1 MKDATM
7 PESDDVEDSY
17 IGKQIGNYRITDR
30 FDAGSF
36 GRIYRATH
44 MYLSNRVVAIKI
56 MHLTYL
62 SSPQE
67 RENFLQEARFLEM
80 LRHPHILPIFDL
92 GIDEG
97 FPYIVA
103 EFAPNGSL
111 RDRIHRHAPNRIP
124 FNDVMSMLIQVG
136 QALHY
141 VHEQQIVHRDLK
153 PENILFNAKD
163 DALIADFGIAVFL
176 ESRKTK
182 YVNGIGSP
190 LYMSPEQF
198 EGFASR
204 RSDQYALACI
214 AYELLTGRPPF
225 MAPHALALWSKHQSE
240 PPRPL
245 SEINPAVP
253 KHVEQA
259 ILTALA
265 KKREDRYP
273 DVASFISDLL
283 NPHAVS
289 GALQKTE
296 QEWLDEGNA
305 LFNMRCYADAL
316 TAFERAIK
324 RAPSFADAYEGKGS
338 TLIQLGRYAEALAA
352 YGRAI
357 DLDPRFAQA
366 YNGKGNVLY
375 FLKHYEEALSFHD
388 QAIQIDPASID
399 AYMSKAQVLYDMKRF
414 EEALAAYDEVVQRV
428 PQNALAHDGR
438 GWTLRQLLRYQESLD
453 AYKQA
458 IKLDNANP
466 SCYNG
471 IGRTL
476 FRLGRYDE
484 ALRAFHHAIQLDPN
498 IALVYE
504 YRADTYYHVK
514 RYEEALADYTHA
526 LSLRP
531 NIASLHDG
539 KGWTLWRMH
548 RPQEALASFERAIAI
563 DPNLATAY
571 SGRGGALYDLK
582 RYQESLASYEYALQ
596 LNPNLTLAYTG
607 KGNVLSELGRY
618 REALLAYEHAIHLQP
633 AVSAF
638 HKNRGDAL
646 MALGRVPEAERAY
659 ERARMLQ

>member
-7 PESDDVEDSY
+7 PESNDADDKY
-17 IGKQIGNYRITDR
+17 IGRQIGNYRITDR

-44 MYLSNRVVAIKI
+44 LYLSNRVVVIKI

-67 RENFLQEARFLEM
+67 RENFLQEARFLEL
-80 LRHPHILPIFDL
+80 LRHPNILPIFDL

-111 RDRIHRHAPNRIP
+111 RDRIHRYAPNRMPLDEVLSI
-124 FNDVMSMLIQVG
+124 LTQVG
-136 QALHY
+136 QTLHY

-153 PENILFNAKD
+153 PENILFNAKG

-176 ESRKTK
+176 EARKTK
-182 YVNGIGSP
+182 YVNVIGSP
-190 LYMSPEQF
+190 LYMPPEQF
-198 EGFASR
+198 EGVASR

-214 AYELLTGRPPF
+214 AYELFAGHPPF
-225 MAPHALALWSKHQSE
+225 MAAHPIALWNKHQSE
-240 PPRPL
+240 EPRPL
-245 SEINPAVP
+245 SELNPAVP

-283 NPHAVS
+283 NPHSVS

-296 QEWLDEGNA
+296 QEWLDEGNN
-305 LFNMRCYADAL
+305 LFNIRRYADAL
-316 TAFERAIK
+316 IAFERAIQ
-324 RAPSFADAYEGKGS
+324 RAPLFADAYEGKGS
-338 TLIQLGRYAEALAA
+338 ALVQLGRYAEALAS

-357 DLDPRFAQA
+357 DLDPQFAQA
-366 YNGKGNVLY
+366 YNGKGVVLY
-375 FLKHYEEALSFHD
+375 YLKHYEEALSFHE
-388 QAIQIDPASID
+388 QAIQLDPAYTD
-399 AYMSKAQVLYDMKRF
+399 AYLGKATVLYDMKRF
-414 EEALAAYDEVVQRV
+414 EEALAAYDEVVQRDSSC
-428 PQNALAHDGR
+428 ALAHDGR
-438 GWTLRQLLRYQESLD
+438 GWALRQVLRYQESLE
-453 AYKQA
+453 AYKEA
-458 IKLDNANP
+458 IKLDNTNP
-466 SCYNG
+466 SFYNG
-471 IGRTL
+471 MGRTL

-484 ALRAFHHAIQLDPN
+484 ALRAFTHAIQLDPN

-504 YRADTYYHVK
+504 YRADTYYHAK
-514 RYEEALADYTHA
+514 RYDEALADYTHA
-526 LSLRP
+526 LSLHP
-531 NIASLHDG
+531 NTASLHDG

-563 DPNLATAY
+563 DPKLATAY
-571 SGRGGALYDLK
+571 NGRGSALYDLK
-582 RYQESLASYEYALQ
+582 RYQESLVSYEHALQ
-596 LNPNLTLAYTG
+596 LNPNLTLACTG
-607 KGNVLSELGRY
+607 KGHVLSELGRHH
-618 REALLAYEHAIHLQP
+618 EALIAYEHAIKLQP
-633 AVSAF
+633 NVSAF

-646 MALGRVPEAERAY
+646 TALGKVEEAEQAY
-659 ERARMLQ
+659 GRARALQ